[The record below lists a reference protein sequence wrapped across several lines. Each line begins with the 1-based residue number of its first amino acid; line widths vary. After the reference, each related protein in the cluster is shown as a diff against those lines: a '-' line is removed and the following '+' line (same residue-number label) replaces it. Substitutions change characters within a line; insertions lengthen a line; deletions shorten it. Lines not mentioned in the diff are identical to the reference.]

1 MHKVPLNK
9 AAALPED
16 IKMVLQNKDQ
26 PQDKPIKNNVA
37 ISTEPQGGV
46 SPGARLEEPEPPSRH
61 NPILHWILSVLS
73 LVSLK
78 VSAMRDG
85 IKIYLQKKIHFR
97 KKPIKSVKIIAKSA
111 EPASLEA
118 RIEKLEALPRRN
130 HILHWSAFVIA
141 LLSLIILSFWV
152 FSSRGPVPGV
162 WVIVDIGIGVISLI
176 EFFTRSGF
184 RWDSGAYLRS
194 HFFDFV
200 AIVPALLLVNQ
211 GIAAELVWVWI
222 ILVARFI
229 RVIDRLGGD
238 GFVQRNIWALLEGM
252 EEEITDRVLQRI
264 IIRVQGDMDRANFSH
279 GVAEAF
285 RKNKSSVL
293 QRVRT
298 ATPHDGVVPSLA
310 HIVGLDAALARAEE
324 RTYDAVVQIID
335 SEEVDH
341 AVRDVVNSVFSRM
354 HNELGEKSWK
364 QNIGIRHH
372 KVEESPPI

>member
-1 MHKVPLNK
+1 M
-9 AAALPED
+9 
-16 IKMVLQNKDQ
+16 KMVLQNKVQ
-26 PQDKPIKNNVA
+26 SRDKPIMIDGKSNSNKN
-37 ISTEPQGGV
+37 
-46 SPGARLEEPEPPSRH
+46 
-61 NPILHWILSVLS
+61 
-73 LVSLK
+73 
-78 VSAMRDG
+78 
-85 IKIYLQKKIHFR
+85 KI
-97 KKPIKSVKIIAKSA
+97 ADEA
-111 EPASLEA
+111 ASLEA
-118 RIEKLEALPRRN
+118 RLKELESRPRRN
-130 HILHWSAFVIA
+130 HLLHWSAFVIA
-141 LLSLIILSFWV
+141 LVSLIILSFWV
-152 FSSRGPVPGV
+152 FSGRGPVPAV
-162 WVIVDIGIGVISLI
+162 WIAVDIGIGVISLI

-184 RWDSGAYLRS
+184 RWDRGAYLAS

-200 AIVPALLLVNQ
+200 AIIPALALVNHGFVIQ
-211 GIAAELVWVWI
+211 MVWVWI

-238 GFVQRNIWALLEGM
+238 GFVQRNIWGLVEGF

-264 IIRVQGDMDRANFSH
+264 IIRVQADMDRANFSH

-293 QRVRT
+293 GRVRA

-310 HIVGLDAALARAEE
+310 HIVGLDAALERAEE
-324 RTYDAVVQIID
+324 RTYDAVVEIID

-354 HNELGEKSWK
+354 NNELGEKSWK

>member
-1 MHKVPLNK
+1 
-9 AAALPED
+9 
-16 IKMVLQNKDQ
+16 
-26 PQDKPIKNNVA
+26 
-37 ISTEPQGGV
+37 
-46 SPGARLEEPEPPSRH
+46 
-61 NPILHWILSVLS
+61 
-73 LVSLK
+73 
-78 VSAMRDG
+78 
-85 IKIYLQKKIHFR
+85 
-97 KKPIKSVKIIAKSA
+97 
-111 EPASLEA
+111 
-118 RIEKLEALPRRN
+118 
-130 HILHWSAFVIA
+130 VIA
-141 LLSLIILSFWV
+141 LFSLIILSFWV
-152 FSSRGPVPGV
+152 FSDRGPVPAV
-162 WVIVDIGIGVISLI
+162 WVTVDIGIGVISLI

-184 RWDSGAYLRS
+184 RWDRGSYLAS

-200 AIVPALLLVNQ
+200 AIIPALALVNHGFVIQ
-211 GIAAELVWVWI
+211 MVWVWI

-238 GFVQRNIWALLEGM
+238 GFVQRNIWGLVEGF

-264 IIRVQGDMDRANFSH
+264 IIRVQADMDRANFSH

-293 QRVRT
+293 GRVRA

-310 HIVGLDAALARAEE
+310 HIVGLDAALERAEE
-324 RTYDAVVQIID
+324 RTYDAVVEIID

-354 HNELGEKSWK
+354 NNELGEKSWK

>member
-1 MHKVPLNK
+1 MF
-9 AAALPED
+9 
-16 IKMVLQNKDQ
+16 
-26 PQDKPIKNNVA
+26 
-37 ISTEPQGGV
+37 
-46 SPGARLEEPEPPSRH
+46 
-61 NPILHWILSVLS
+61 
-73 LVSLK
+73 
-78 VSAMRDG
+78 
-85 IKIYLQKKIHFR
+85 LQKKAHSN
-97 KKPIKSVKIIAKSA
+97 KKLIKNDTIIAKSA
-111 EPASLEA
+111 APASLEA

-130 HILHWSAFVIA
+130 PILHWSAFVIA
-141 LLSLIILSFWV
+141 LVSLIILSFWV
-152 FSSRGPVPGV
+152 FGGHGPVPAV
-162 WVIVDIGIGVISLI
+162 WVVVDIGIGIISLI

-200 AIVPALLLVNQ
+200 AIVPALLLVKH
-211 GIAAELVWVWI
+211 GIAIELVWVWI

-238 GFVQRNIWALLEGM
+238 GFVQRNIWALIEGM

-264 IIRVQGDMDRANFSH
+264 ITRVQGDMDRANFSH

-285 RKNKSSVL
+285 KKNKTSVL
-293 QRVRT
+293 RRVRA

-310 HIVGLDAALARAEE
+310 HIVGLDAALERAEE

-354 HNELGEKSWK
+354 NNELGEKSWK

-372 KVEESPPI
+372 KVEERPPI

>member
-1 MHKVPLNK
+1 MIPLNK
-9 AAALPED
+9 AAVLPED
-16 IKMVLQNKDQ
+16 IRMVLEKKEQ

-37 ISTEPQGGV
+37 ISTAPQSGT
-46 SPGARLEEPEPPSRH
+46 PPEARLEEQEPPRRR
-61 NPILHWILSVLS
+61 NPILHWILSVYS
-73 LVSLK
+73 LVSVK
-78 VSAMRDG
+78 VSAMRNG
-85 IKIYLQKKIHFR
+85 IKMFLQKKAHSN
-97 KKPIKSVKIIAKSA
+97 KKLIKNDTIIAKSA
-111 EPASLEA
+111 APASLEA

-130 HILHWSAFVIA
+130 PILHWSAFVIA
-141 LLSLIILSFWV
+141 LMSLIILSFWV
-152 FSSRGPVPGV
+152 FGGRGPVPAV
-162 WVIVDIGIGVISLI
+162 WVVVDIGIGIISLI

-200 AIVPALLLVNQ
+200 AIVPALLLVKH
-211 GIAAELVWVWI
+211 GIAIELVWVWI

-238 GFVQRNIWALLEGM
+238 GFVQRNIWALIEGM

-264 IIRVQGDMDRANFSH
+264 ITRVQGDMDRANFSH

-285 RKNKSSVL
+285 KKNKTSVL
-293 QRVRT
+293 QRVRA
-298 ATPHDGVVPSLA
+298 ATPHDGFVPSLA
-310 HIVGLDAALARAEE
+310 HIVGLDAALERAEE

-354 HNELGEKSWK
+354 NNELGEKSWK

>member
-1 MHKVPLNK
+1 MIPQKNVK
-9 AAALPED
+9 
-16 IKMVLQNKDQ
+16 
-26 PQDKPIKNNVA
+26 PQDKPIVVDGQDETQKGA
-37 ISTEPQGGV
+37 ITGETASLE
-46 SPGARLEEPEPPSRH
+46 ARPKELESRPRR
-61 NPILHWILSVLS
+61 NPVLHWVLSVLS
-73 LVSLK
+73 LVSVK

-85 IKIYLQKKIHFR
+85 IKMFLQKRVHSR
-97 KKPIKSVKIIAKSA
+97 KKLIKSDTIIAKSA
-111 EPASLEA
+111 APASLEA
-118 RIEKLEALPRRN
+118 RIEELEALPRRN
-130 HILHWSAFVIA
+130 PILHWSAFVIA
-141 LLSLIILSFWV
+141 LLSLTILSFWV
-152 FSSRGPVPGV
+152 FSGRGPVPAV
-162 WVIVDIGIGVISLI
+162 WVVVDIGIGIISLI

-211 GIAAELVWVWI
+211 GIAIELVWVWI

-264 IIRVQGDMDRANFSH
+264 IARVQGDMDRANFSH

-293 QRVRT
+293 QRVR
-298 ATPHDGVVPSLA
+298 AVTPHEGVVPSLA
-310 HIVGLDAALARAEE
+310 HIVGLDAALERAEE

>member
-1 MHKVPLNK
+1 MFVWLPRNK
-9 AAALPED
+9 ATALPED
-16 IKMVLQNKDQ
+16 IKMVLPNKIQ

-37 ISTEPQGGV
+37 ITAPQGGAP
-46 SPGARLEEPEPPSRH
+46 SEARLEEPEPPPRH
-61 NPILHWILSVLS
+61 NPILHWILSIYS
-73 LVSLK
+73 LVSVK

-85 IKIYLQKKIHFR
+85 IKMFLQKRVHSR
-97 KKPIKSVKIIAKSA
+97 KKLIKSDTIIAKSA
-111 EPASLEA
+111 APASLEA
-118 RIEKLEALPRRN
+118 RIEELEALPRRN
-130 HILHWSAFVIA
+130 PILHWSAFVIA

-152 FSSRGPVPGV
+152 FSGRGPVPAV
-162 WVIVDIGIGVISLI
+162 WVVVDIGIGIISLI

-211 GIAAELVWVWI
+211 GIAIELVWVWI

-264 IIRVQGDMDRANFSH
+264 IARVQGDMDRANFSH

-293 QRVRT
+293 QRVR
-298 ATPHDGVVPSLA
+298 AVTPHEGVVPSLA
-310 HIVGLDAALARAEE
+310 HIVGLDAALERAEE